1 MARRRGNASSTTWRR
16 PPQPLEPGAAACA
29 EAWRMWANDS
39 HAGVCRRDSRRNHQ
53 SMKCVCERGENILD
67 RFGFACRASV
77 SDPMRSH
84 GSAAGP
90 GPRAVDRLWIT
101 VESPVRLYRSGA
113 AYERASRRTRRLR
126 TRRGYERSS
135 ERENVRTDSHCA
147 HGLTEQSTIH
157 AKTSNGA
164 SGAHVSPRSLPPPTQ
179 SPTQDARRGMTG
191 TRAPPRIPTTT

>member
-77 SDPMRSH
+77 SDPMRLRSH

-126 TRRGYERSS
+126 TRRGYTSARPSVRMRTTRTVHTDSRSS
-135 ERENVRTDSHCA
+135 QPFMPRPATERAARTSARGPCHRPHSH
-147 HGLTEQSTIH
+147 
-157 AKTSNGA
+157 
-164 SGAHVSPRSLPPPTQ
+164 
-179 SPTQDARRGMTG
+179 RRR
-191 TRAPPRIPTTT
+191 TRAVA